1 MFDQP
6 LSPLELR
13 GTVTLVGVGVQAV
26 GSLLLLLLFALLQR
40 RAGRE
45 FFARWAA
52 ALGLTVL
59 GAGVVLIRHM
69 FLGEA
74 GRWPM
79 TDEHALVQ
87 ALFALHQLCKLGALV
102 LFLSGAGQYAQVT
115 LPSRPRRLLL
125 GAAAVAALAPIAQG
139 GDLTTWM
146 IWLAPVAVVAHAWA
160 AWLLFATTAEESRGL
175 GTRVSAGAFAV
186 DALFWA
192 LFALCFPFST
202 DGMAT
207 GFAAVATF
215 VVQYQSY
222 FDFLVT
228 VILAFGMVVA
238 LLEEAAGEIEAGK
251 RRVDEAHQSLARAHD
266 RLRRLALYD
275 PLTGCLNR
283 QGFAERHGRAA
294 TAPSRMQS
302 GTVLVVDM
310 DNLKP
315 TNDSFGHD
323 AGDAMLRYLAR
334 TLQGRAPAG
343 TTIYRWGGDE
353 FLVIIPDM
361 KPAEAQA
368 HFTKAVLEAPQITP
382 PGAPHPLTLEASVG
396 GAQFRNPGELDDAIK
411 RADRGMYVQKQGR
424 KMRETAPAAS
434 LG

>member
-1 MFDQP
+1 MLDQTV
-6 LSPLELR
+6 SSEQLR
-13 GTVTLVGVGVQAV
+13 GIVNLIGVGVQAA

-45 FFARWAA
+45 FFAQWAT

-59 GAGVVLIRHM
+59 GAGVVLARHL
-69 FLGEA
+69 FLGPA
-74 GRWPM
+74 GAWPAPD
-79 TDEHALVQ
+79 THALVQ
-87 ALFALHQLCKLGALV
+87 ALYALHQFCKLGALV
-102 LFLSGAGQYAQVT
+102 LFLSGAAQYAQVT
-115 LPSRPRRLLL
+115 LPSNPRRLLL
-125 GAAAVAALAPIAQG
+125 GAAAVAALGPIAAG

-160 AWLLFATTAEESRGL
+160 GWLLAGAPEASRGL
-175 GTRVSAGAFAV
+175 GTRVSAGAFMV
-186 DALFWA
+186 DAAFWA
-192 LFALCFPFST
+192 LFAVCFPLADAAA
-202 DGMAT
+202 DGGSGAI
-207 GFAAVATF
+207 AAM

-222 FDFLVT
+222 GDFLVT

-238 LLEEAAGEIEAGK
+238 LLEEASGEVEAGK

-294 TAPSRMQS
+294 ASPSLKT

-353 FLVIIPDM
+353 FLLIVPDM

-368 HFTKAVLEAPQITP
+368 HFAKAVLEAPQITP

-396 GAQFRNPGELDDAIK
+396 AAQFRNPGELDDAIK

-424 KMRETAPAAS
+424 KLRDAAPAAS
-434 LG
+434 LA

>member
-6 LSPLELR
+6 ISPLELR
-13 GTVTLVGVGVQAV
+13 GYVNLVGVGVQAV

-45 FFARWAA
+45 FFAQWAA

-69 FLGEA
+69 FFGEA
-74 GRWPM
+74 GRWPT
-79 TDEHALVQ
+79 TDQHALVQ
-87 ALFALHQLCKLGALV
+87 AMFALHQFCKLGALV
-102 LFLSGAGQYAQVT
+102 LFLSGAARFAQVT

-160 AWLLFATTAEESRGL
+160 GWLLANAPEDSRGL
-175 GTRVSAGAFAV
+175 GTRVSTGAFAG

-192 LFALCFPFST
+192 MFALCFPFST
-202 DGMAT
+202 DTVAT
-207 GFAAVATF
+207 GFAALATMI
-215 VVQYQSY
+215 VQYQSY

-294 TAPSRMQS
+294 AAPSRMS
-302 GTVLVVDM
+302 AGTVLVVDM

-315 TNDSFGHD
+315 TNDNYGHD

-368 HFTKAVLEAPQITP
+368 HFAKAVLEAPQITP
-382 PGAPHPLTLEASVG
+382 PGAPHPITLEASVG
-396 GAQFRNPGELDDAIK
+396 AAQFRNPGELDDAIK

-424 KMRETAPAAS
+424 KMRDATPAAS